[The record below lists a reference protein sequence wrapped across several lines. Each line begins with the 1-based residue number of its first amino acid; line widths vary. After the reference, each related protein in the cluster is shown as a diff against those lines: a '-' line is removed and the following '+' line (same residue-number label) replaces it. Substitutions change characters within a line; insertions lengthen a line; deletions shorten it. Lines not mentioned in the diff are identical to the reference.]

1 MKCLS
6 RAVYQ
11 CLYDHYLFMC
21 VCKANS
27 LAAGLIMFVHP
38 SVHIKQLDSRRI
50 FVKYHIYG
58 LY

>member
-6 RAVYQ
+6 SAVYR

-27 LAAGLIMFVHP
+27 VAAGLIIFVHP
-38 SVHIKQLDSRRI
+38 SVHIKQLDSRHI